1 MKKLSNTETELKKNV
16 AYKKNVYIKRTLRET
31 ELAINK
37 LKVQTTCHLY
47 SIQICL
53 KQMPRPYE

>member
-1 MKKLSNTETELKKNV
+1 M
-16 AYKKNVYIKRTLRET
+16 LREI
-31 ELAINK
+31 ELVINK

-53 KQMPRPYE
+53 KQMPRLYE